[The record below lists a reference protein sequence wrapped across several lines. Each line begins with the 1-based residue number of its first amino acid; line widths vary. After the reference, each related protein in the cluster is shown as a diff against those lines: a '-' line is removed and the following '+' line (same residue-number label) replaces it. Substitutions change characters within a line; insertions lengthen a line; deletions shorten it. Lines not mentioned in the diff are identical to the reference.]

1 MACVGSCRRGLGSLT
16 VPKTY
21 TLTHEL
27 QNRLSRKWNPCRSQD
42 WNVFLCPFCPGWRW
56 KKEVFTRRKYIAFCS
71 NTSKR
76 AAPFSHAT
84 RSETMSPNEA
94 ATLITLAVFAA
105 MVLEIVHQTCKTKR
119 YVQYS
124 FLSFSLRVEQLCESR
139 GGRPWL
145 SVLMKLTVCVN
156 VKQRC
161 P

>member
-1 MACVGSCRRGLGSLT
+1 MLVRVGAALGVLLCLRHIRLPT
-16 VPKTY
+16 NYKTDCHVNEIHAGVKTEMY
-21 TLTHEL
+21 FSVRFVLG
-27 QNRLSRKWNPCRSQD
+27 D
-42 WNVFLCPFCPGWRW
+42 GG

-105 MVLEIVHQTCKTKR
+105 MVSEIVHQTCKTKR